1 MLKIKKISNFKLKS
15 KKILIRVDL
24 NVPIKNGTIT
34 DDTRI
39 KNIIPSLKKIINN
52 GGLPIM
58 ISHLGRPKNKNNK
71 YSLKK
76 IVKPLSKILGKK
88 VLFIND
94 CIGINVVNA
103 LNKIKPGQILLL
115 ENLRFHKEE
124 MMNDITFAKKLSK
137 PFDIYI
143 NEAFSAS
150 HRNHASI
157 DKITKFLPSGIGIN
171 MEKELFNLHKFLHK
185 PRQPLTAIIG
195 GSKMES
201 KIKTINNLIKK
212 CTFLILGGGIANTFL
227 KSKNINIGKSIYEKK
242 QIKNAIDIQKLAKNR
257 GCEII
262 LPVDVVVSNKNKS
275 IDIKDIKN
283 NYKIFDVGIKT
294 INIIKKKIN
303 CSSTVIWSGP
313 LGFFEKKPFDNST
326 NKISNIINSN
336 KRLISIAGGGDTI
349 AAIKKNKKFKN
360 FTFLST
366 GGGAFLSWLEKYTL
380 PGIEVLKKN

>member
-1 MLKIKKISNFKLKS
+1 MLKIKKIRNFNLKS

-24 NVPIKNGTIT
+24 NVPTKNGIIT
-34 DDTRI
+34 DETRI
-39 KNIIPSLKKIINN
+39 KNIIPSLKKIISND
-52 GGLPIM
+52 GLPVI
-58 ISHLGRPKNKNNK
+58 ISHLGRPKKKDSK

-76 IVKPLSKILGKK
+76 IVKPLSKSLGKK
-88 VLFIND
+88 VFFIND

>member
-1 MLKIKKISNFKLKS
+1 MLKIKKIRNFNLKS

-24 NVPIKNGTIT
+24 NVPTKNGIIT
-34 DDTRI
+34 DETRI
-39 KNIIPSLKKIINN
+39 KNIIPSLKKIISND
-52 GGLPIM
+52 GLPVI
-58 ISHLGRPKNKNNK
+58 ISHLGRPKKKDSK

-76 IVKPLSKILGKK
+76 IVKPLSKSLGKK
-88 VLFIND
+88 IFFIND

>member
-1 MLKIKKISNFKLKS
+1 MLKIKKIRNFNLKS

-24 NVPIKNGTIT
+24 NVPTKNGIIT
-34 DDTRI
+34 DETRI
-39 KNIIPSLKKIINN
+39 KNIIPSLKKIISND
-52 GGLPIM
+52 GLPVI
-58 ISHLGRPKNKNNK
+58 ISHLGRPKKKHSK

-76 IVKPLSKILGKK
+76 IVKPLSKSLGKK
-88 VLFIND
+88 VFFIND

-143 NEAFSAS
+143 NEAFSAC

>member
-24 NVPIKNGTIT
+24 NVPIKNGIIT

-103 LNKIKPGQILLL
+103 LNKIKPGQALLL

-124 MMNDITFAKKLSK
+124 MKNDISFAKKLSK

-171 MEKELFNLHKFLHK
+171 MEKELFNLYKFLYK

-201 KIKTINNLIKK
+201 KIKTINN
-212 CTFLILGGGIANTFL
+212 
-227 KSKNINIGKSIYEKK
+227 
-242 QIKNAIDIQKLAKNR
+242 
-257 GCEII
+257 
-262 LPVDVVVSNKNKS
+262 
-275 IDIKDIKN
+275 
-283 NYKIFDVGIKT
+283 
-294 INIIKKKIN
+294 
-303 CSSTVIWSGP
+303 
-313 LGFFEKKPFDNST
+313 
-326 NKISNIINSN
+326 
-336 KRLISIAGGGDTI
+336 
-349 AAIKKNKKFKN
+349 
-360 FTFLST
+360 
-366 GGGAFLSWLEKYTL
+366 
-380 PGIEVLKKN
+380 

>member
-1 MLKIKKISNFKLKS
+1 MLKIKKIRNFNLKS

-24 NVPIKNGTIT
+24 NVPTKNGIIT
-34 DDTRI
+34 DETRI
-39 KNIIPSLKKIINN
+39 KNIIPSLKKIISND
-52 GGLPIM
+52 GLPVI
-58 ISHLGRPKNKNNK
+58 ISHLGRPKKKDSK

-76 IVKPLSKILGKK
+76 IVKPLSKSLGKK
-88 VLFIND
+88 VFFIND

-262 LPVDVVVSNKNKS
+262 LPVDVVVSNK
-275 IDIKDIKN
+275 
-283 NYKIFDVGIKT
+283 
-294 INIIKKKIN
+294 KKIN